1 MIYGFAQQSGGHVSI
16 ISESGQGTRVRLH
29 LPRHH
34 HEDEKT
40 QA

>member
-16 ISESGQGTRVRLH
+16 ISESGSGTRVRLH
-29 LPRHH
+29 LPRYL
-34 HEDEKT
+34 EKT